1 MISLTN
7 VTNVLQTV
15 VAALEPPAPAPRA
28 SAPTAAA
35 GRSVPERRSR
45 RWGRGMDGA
54 STSQEETA
62 VVRPE
67 YCQLKH

>member
-45 RWGRGMDGA
+45 RWAGGWTGPAPAR
-54 STSQEETA
+54 
-62 VVRPE
+62 RRRR
-67 YCQLKH
+67 

>member
-35 GRSVPERRSR
+35 GRSVPGRRSR
-45 RWGRGMDGA
+45 MGPGDGRGQHQPGGDGGSSA
-54 STSQEETA
+54 RILSA
-62 VVRPE
+62 
-67 YCQLKH
+67 

>member
-1 MISLTN
+1 MLPM
-7 VTNVLQTV
+7 QTV
-15 VAALEPPAPAPRA
+15 VAAPEPPAPAPRA

-35 GRSVPERRSR
+35 GRSVPERRSS

-67 YCQLKH
+67 YCQHKH